1 MIWSHFLLLIRL
13 KDCEYARCR
22 SNHRARWSV
31 CIIARRNVGH
41 FIGPL
46 SCEGLLRRR
55 RGPQDREFLIVPL
68 ENSYL
73 ILLNLRNNT
82 FNDFL
87 CCIRS
92 IIFSKSVN
100 FANGESLL
108 VHMRGEKVTT
118 YAGGGLHDLLSLCL
132 WMEKREWS
140 KMFEQS

>member
-1 MIWSHFLLLIRL
+1 MKSFPVVDKAEGLRVCSVSIEPSSPLERMYYCPT
-13 KDCEYARCR
+13 KCR
-22 SNHRARWSV
+22 AFYRT
-31 CIIARRNVGH
+31 
-41 FIGPL
+41 L

-132 WMEKREWS
+132 
-140 KMFEQS
+140 